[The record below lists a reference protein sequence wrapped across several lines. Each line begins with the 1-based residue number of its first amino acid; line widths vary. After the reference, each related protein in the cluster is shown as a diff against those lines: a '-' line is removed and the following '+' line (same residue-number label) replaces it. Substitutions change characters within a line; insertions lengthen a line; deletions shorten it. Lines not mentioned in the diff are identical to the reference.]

1 MTKITIELTEVQT
14 KAMYYI
20 TTDPQDWVYKTV
32 ETRVNAAIQE
42 IVKLEMEKALAEN
55 RVIQYATPQD
65 IVLNTTLPDAA
76 ERNKLFEQELE
87 QMYAQRQEQEE
98 IKE

>member
-32 ETRVNAAIQE
+32 ETRVDAAIQE

-55 RVIQYATPQD
+55 RVIQYANTD
-65 IVLNTTLPDAA
+65 EIVLNTSLPNAA
-76 ERNKLFEQELE
+76 ERNKMFEQELE
-87 QMYAQRQEQEE
+87 QMYAQRQDQTE